1 MSLLVLH
8 KVLVACAGLF
18 FFFFGI
24 PELTREGE
32 QNNAAI
38 AIICIALGIGCTFY
52 FAWVMRGGYSWKP
65 KDQD

>member
-24 PELTREGE
+24 RELIREGE
-32 QNNAAI
+32 QNNPII
-38 AIICIALGIGCTFY
+38 AVICLVLGVVCIIY
-52 FAWVMRGGYSWKP
+52 FGWVMRGGYSWKE
-65 KDQD
+65 KDK

>member
-24 PELTREGE
+24 RELIREGE
-32 QNNAAI
+32 QNNPVI
-38 AIICIALGIGCTFY
+38 AILCLALGLGCVIY
-52 FAWVMRGGYSWKP
+52 FMWVMRGGYSWKQ
-65 KDQD
+65 KEE

>member
-24 PELTREGE
+24 RELTRDRI
-32 QNNAAI
+32 QNNSLMAV
-38 AIICIALGIGCTFY
+38 ICLVLGLGCVIY
-52 FAWVMRGGYSWKP
+52 FIWVMRGGYSWKQ
-65 KDQD
+65 KEDN

>member
-24 PELTREGE
+24 RELIREGE
-32 QNNAAI
+32 QNNPII
-38 AIICIALGIGCTFY
+38 AIICLVLGVGCVIY
-52 FAWVMRGGYSWKP
+52 FVWVMRGGYSWKQ
-65 KDQD
+65 KQE

>member
-24 PELTREGE
+24 RELIREGE
-32 QNNAAI
+32 QYSPSI
-38 AIICIALGIGCTFY
+38 AIICIALGIGSVFY
-52 FAWVMRGGYSWKP
+52 FMWVMRGGYGWKQ
-65 KDQD
+65 KE